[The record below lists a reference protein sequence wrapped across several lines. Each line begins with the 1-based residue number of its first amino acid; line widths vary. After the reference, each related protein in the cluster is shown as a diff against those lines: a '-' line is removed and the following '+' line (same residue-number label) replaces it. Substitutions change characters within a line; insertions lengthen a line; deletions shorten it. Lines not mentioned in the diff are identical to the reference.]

1 MKDLSILSL
10 VYFSWPAEKQA
21 EHLAD
26 LILLD
31 LVLSKQNY
39 ALN

>member
-10 VYFSWPAEKQA
+10 VYFSWPAEKRV

-26 LILLD
+26 LIILD
-31 LVLSKQNY
+31 MVLSKQNY
-39 ALN
+39 ELN